1 MKKKSQVIGV
11 IVLCAMTFMILSG
24 LTLRLAYLQLVKGA
38 DYSQAAQRTTRRSYT
53 VAAARGQLYDRSGIP
68 LVSNRL
74 SYSVVLDYLSW
85 DKKNQNEVLLE
96 LARLLEFRG
105 VTWYDTLPV
114 TRTEPFAFTMETM
127 DSGSGSKLSAYIDEQ
142 KDWPEGISPD
152 TLIDLMCEKYQVDDS
167 LTRVQKRAVVG
178 LRYELYQRDFSSYNP
193 CIIAAGLDVET
204 VALLSERHLSLPGVT
219 VTADYS
225 RRYETDLA
233 AHLLGR
239 VGVIYKE
246 EYPEYKA
253 KGYPMNAIIGK
264 EGLEKSLEDWL
275 KPTAGIRTVKV
286 DQTTGNIV
294 SDQITTA
301 PQPGADCYL
310 TLDIGLQAV
319 LEQALEDTIL
329 DLRAGDPEKDKGTD
343 AGGAAA
349 VVMDVNSGEIL
360 GMASYPTYSLA
371 TFSQDWA
378 LLSQSSLS
386 PYLNR
391 AISGTYAPGST
402 FKMLSAIAA
411 LEEGIVTPTDKIKD
425 EGVYR
430 FYEPNYTP
438 ACWIWNSR
446 KRTHGDLTVSDA
458 LKYSCNYYFYEVG
471 RLTGIETLNLYARQ
485 FGLGQKTGVELT
497 NEKAGILAGRESR
510 EKRGGSWY
518 GGDTIQAAIGQSDNL
533 FTPLQLC
540 SYISTLA
547 NGGTRYQPHLL
558 REVRDYTG
566 TEVLSSGNGAVLDQL
581 QISAS
586 TLRAVYSG
594 MLGVTTEDGTASSIF
609 ANYPIQVAGKTGS
622 AEVGTGSA
630 NGVFV
635 AFAPYDDP
643 QIAICVV
650 GEHAGSGGN
659 VAPVAKA
666 VMNYWFKLDP

>member
-1 MKKKSQVIGV
+1 MKKKSQIIGV
-11 IVLCAMTFMILSG
+11 IALCAMTFFVLSG
-24 LTLRLAYLQLVKGA
+24 LTLRLAYLQLVKGTEYA
-38 DYSQAAQRTTRRSYT
+38 QTAQRISKRSYT

-68 LVSNRL
+68 LVSNQL
-74 SYSVVLDYLSW
+74 SYTVVLDYLSW
-85 DKKNQNEVLLE
+85 DKQNQNAVLLRLAE
-96 LARLLEFRG
+96 LLDSRDIS
-105 VTWYDTLPV
+105 WYDTLPV
-114 TRTEPFAFTMETM
+114 TRTAPFAFTMETM
-127 DSGSGSKLSAYIDEQ
+127 ESGSGSKLGAFIDQ
-142 KDWPEGISPD
+142 QADWPEGISPD
-152 TLIDLMCEKYQVDDS
+152 DLIRLMAEKYGVDPS
-167 LTRVQKRAVVG
+167 LTPEQQRTVVG

-193 CIIAAGLDVET
+193 CTIASGLDMET
-204 VALLSERHLSLPGVT
+204 IALLSERHLELPGVT
-219 VTADYS
+219 VAADYS
-225 RRYETDLA
+225 RLYDTDLA
-233 AHLLGR
+233 AHILGR

-264 EGLEKSLEDWL
+264 DGLEKSLEDWL
-275 KPTAGIRTVKV
+275 RPISGTRTVKV
-286 DQTTGNIV
+286 DQTTGDII
-294 SDQITTA
+294 SEEITKP
-301 PQPGADCYL
+301 PQPGADCWL

-319 LEQALEDTIL
+319 VEKALEDTVL
-329 DLRAGDPEKDKGTD
+329 SLRAGNPSKDKGTD
-343 AGGAAA
+343 AAGAAA

-360 GMASYPTYSLA
+360 AMASYPSYSLS
-371 TFSQDWA
+371 TFSQDWNE
-378 LLSQSSLS
+378 LSQSSLS

-391 AISGTYAPGST
+391 AIGGTYAPGST
-402 FKMLSAIAA
+402 FKMLTAIAG

-446 KRTHGDLTVSDA
+446 GRTHGDLTVSDA

-471 RLTGIETLNLYARQ
+471 RLAGIDTLNRYAKL
-485 FGLGQKTGVELT
+485 FGLGQATGVELQY
-497 NEKAGILAGRESR
+497 EKSGLLAGRESR
-510 EKRGGSWY
+510 ESRGGSWY

-540 SYISTLA
+540 SYIATLA

-558 REVRDYTG
+558 KEVRDYTG
-566 TEVLSSGNGAVLDQL
+566 SQVLAGGNGQVLDQL
-581 QISAS
+581 TISAS
-586 TLRAVYSG
+586 TLRAVYAG
-594 MLGVTTEDGTASSIF
+594 MLGVTTEDGTASSVF

-622 AEVGTGSA
+622 AEVGKGSA

-666 VMNYWFKLDP
+666 AMNYWFQLEQ